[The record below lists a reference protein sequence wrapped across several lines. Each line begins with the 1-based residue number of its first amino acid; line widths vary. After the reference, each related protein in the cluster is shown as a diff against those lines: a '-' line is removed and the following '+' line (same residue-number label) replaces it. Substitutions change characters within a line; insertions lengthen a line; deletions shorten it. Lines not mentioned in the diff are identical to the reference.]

1 MGRPM
6 LALDSRRM
14 AETFNGF
21 PSLGLMSEK
30 DYILA
35 AQGVYLVALAI
46 TMLAGLRH
54 IVECREWVGT
64 FLRPAGRPLWI
75 VIVLMVALGLAAIGA
90 MWLRD
95 GGTLMP
101 IHLAMLVMMLF
112 SMATAAVCYP
122 MAVVDDSPQPTAPGA
137 YLKKVLPWVPLA
149 LAWSGL
155 SVHLLDLLVEGVT
168 VNEQGLAGQINPA
181 DPLSYFAVCLFAMC
195 AAIMEEII
203 FRGGL
208 IALLRRLRIPT
219 TAAIVVAA
227 FVFALGHAQYMR
239 PVGVKEVQ
247 IFGFALMLGYV
258 RVRHGLNAAII
269 IHFAHNYVLLMITA
283 LFPNFSI

>member
-6 LALDSRRM
+6 LALDSRRT

-21 PSLGLMSEK
+21 PSLGSLSER

-35 AQGVYLVALAI
+35 AQVIYLVALAI

-54 IVECREWVGT
+54 VVGHRDSVGV
-64 FLRPAGRPLWI
+64 FLRPTGRPLWI
-75 VIVLMVALGLAAIGA
+75 VIALMVGLGLATIGA
-90 MWLRD
+90 MWLR
-95 GGTLMP
+95 GGGALTP
-101 IHLAMLVMMLF
+101 IYHAMLVMMLF
-112 SMATAAVCYP
+112 STATAAVCYP
-122 MAVVDDSPQPTAPGA
+122 LAVVDDSPQPTAPGA

-155 SVHLLDLLVEGVT
+155 SVYVIGLLVEGVT
-168 VNEQGLAGQINPA
+168 VNEQGLAGQINPD
-181 DPLSYFAVCLFAMC
+181 DPLSFLAVCLFAMC